1 MNNLWLNGT
10 NFTSD
15 ISKSINNI
23 FWKEVFCSWVKI
35 IEITA
40 DKIENILFIY
50 GSIQD

>member
-23 FWKEVFCSWVKI
+23 FWKEVFCGWVKI

-40 DKIENILFIY
+40 DKIENIPF
-50 GSIQD
+50 